1 MRGLFYLKRFKM
13 NLIEKSVGYVIE
25 IERIVPMMKMPKIMG
40 EDYKAIFKYFS
51 ENGIKPSEKTLPY
64 TRYVNIN
71 WESQMKK
78 GALAN
83 FIDVFTKKWH
93 FYDGVQSPKKLAD
106 KGEFVSR
113 RFIKRQYLR
122 AMHYGP
128 YQKVS
133 ETYKKMWQ
141 FAQENKLKLENESI
155 EFYLND
161 PKTVKKEEIETEIL
175 IPIKK

>member
-1 MRGLFYLKRFKM
+1 M
-13 NLIEKSVGYVIE
+13 NVIERSIGYVIE
-25 IERIVPMMKMPKIMG
+25 IERLVSMMKMPKMMG
-40 EDYKAIFKYFS
+40 QDYKAIFKYLD
-51 ENGIKPSEKTLPY
+51 ENGIEPSDKTMPY
-64 TRYVNIN
+64 TRYLDVD

-83 FIDVFTKKWH
+83 FIEVFTKKWH
-93 FYDGVQSPKKLAD
+93 FQDGIQSSKKLAD

-113 RFIKRQYLR
+113 RITKKQYLR
-122 AMHYGP
+122 SMHYGP

-133 ETYKKMWQ
+133 ETYKKMWK

-161 PKTVKKEEIETEIL
+161 PTKVTKEEIETEVL
-175 IPIKK
+175 IPIVK